1 MTESPSAL
9 LIGDSEIDRVAR
21 LLDDLDID
29 FERVRVPQVGLD
41 LPMPRR
47 LLVVSGPCAARL
59 PALLAPEGL
68 SPAPKRLCIH
78 NQDFLPLRERLRDL
92 GFDYLVQSALDD
104 RSLRVLLTQLL
115 HPGGRRQA
123 DRLPLGGVVEY
134 RGPAS
139 SGTAK
144 LADVSSASCRILGA
158 QGLRL
163 DDVVT
168 VVLPAELG
176 GGAPLPLP
184 GRVIRQRPSEVA
196 DPDGGSA
203 NVVRFSLLEPEVRE
217 RLDRLV
223 RGERLGSRVT
233 PLGSSAQ
240 GEPGAAATPCEL
252 PGDGPRDRR
261 REVRHPY
268 HGRVEVLELPGDA
281 EGALGRDLSLDGVC
295 ITGGQRLKPGLKLT
309 LALYGGVGS
318 EPVVVQAEVI
328 RANEHESALVFDRL
342 TEAQQ
347 DRLAMLIA
355 EPPRL
360 ETLDPTVTRSRV
372 VPTQILRRR

>member
-1 MTESPSAL
+1 MIESPSAL

-21 LLDDLDID
+21 LLDDLRID
-29 FERVRVPQVGLD
+29 FERVREPRAAIP
-41 LPMPRR
+41 LPMPHR

-59 PALLAPEGL
+59 PTLTAPEGPP
-68 SPAPKRLCIH
+68 PAPRRVCIH
-78 NQDFLPLRERLRDL
+78 SQDFLPLRERLRDL
-92 GFDYLVQSALDD
+92 GFHYLVQSALDD
-104 RSLRVLLTQLL
+104 QSLRVLLTQLL

-123 DRLPLGGVVEY
+123 DRLPLGGLVEY
-134 RGPAS
+134 RGAAS

-144 LADVSSASCRILGA
+144 LADVSNASCRILGA
-158 QGLRL
+158 QGLHL
-163 DDVVT
+163 DDLVT

-176 GGAPLPLP
+176 GGSPLPLP
-184 GRVIRQRPSEVA
+184 GRVIREGPSA
-196 DPDGGSA
+196 ATDPAGGNA
-203 NVVRFSLLEPEVRE
+203 TVVRFSLLEPEVCD

-223 RGERLGSRVT
+223 RGERMGSRVT
-233 PLGSSAQ
+233 PLGPSSQ
-240 GEPGAAATPCEL
+240 GEVGAAATPREL
-252 PGDGPRDRR
+252 PSEGPRDRR

-309 LALYGGVGS
+309 LALYGGAGS

-360 ETLDPTVTRSRV
+360 ETLDPTLARSRV